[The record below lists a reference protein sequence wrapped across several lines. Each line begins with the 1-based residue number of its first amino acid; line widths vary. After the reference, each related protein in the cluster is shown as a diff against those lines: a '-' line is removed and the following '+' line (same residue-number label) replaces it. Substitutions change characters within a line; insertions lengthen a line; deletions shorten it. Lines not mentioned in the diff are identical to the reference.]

1 MLQDI
6 RVHARLDDIDPAQW
20 DALDPSGYPF
30 LRHAF
35 LSALEHTGCVG
46 PGSGWQAC
54 HLAAYADGRLC
65 AALPLYRK
73 AHSLGEFVFDFAW
86 ADAYDRLGLSY
97 YPKLVNAIP
106 FTPAGGPRALP
117 TTAEAAEL
125 HLGLL
130 RAAMRLMDRDGLS
143 SFHCLFPEEAQAR
156 RWSRESGMLL
166 RRACQFRWHNAGFA
180 HFDDH
185 LATFSAEKRKKI
197 RRERRRVAETGLSL
211 ETWAG
216 REMTPRRWQAIYP
229 LLADT
234 FHRHGHRPYLN
245 QAFFEEV
252 GRTLGDQMH
261 LFVALDGATPVGA
274 ALTFS
279 DTQTLYGRYW
289 GVNGQWDCL
298 HFELCYHLGI
308 EHCIA
313 HGLAAYDPGT
323 QGEHKLPR
331 GFLPT
336 LSWSLHWIAD
346 PRLRAAIGD
355 FVGQEALWVDRYAA
369 QMASHSPLKSSAP

>member
-1 MLQDI
+1 MLPDI
-6 RVHARLDDIDPAQW
+6 RIHTRLDDIDPAQW
-20 DALDPSGYPF
+20 DALNQSGYPF

-54 HLAAYADGRLC
+54 HLAAYDGNRLC

-73 AHSLGEFVFDFAW
+73 THSMGEFVFDFAW
-86 ADAYDRLGLSY
+86 ADAYDRVGLPY
-97 YPKLVNAIP
+97 YPKLVNAVP
-106 FTPAGGPRALP
+106 FTPASGPRALP
-117 TTAEAAEL
+117 TGTASVDL
-125 HLGLL
+125 HLALLHAAIGLGE
-130 RAAMRLMDRDGLS
+130 RDGLS
-143 SFHCLFPEEAQAR
+143 SLHCLFPEEAQAR
-156 RWSRESGMLL
+156 LWAEKTGMLL
-166 RRACQFRWHNAGFA
+166 RRACQFRWRNAHFA
-180 HFDDH
+180 HFEDH

-197 RRERRRVAETGLSL
+197 RRERRRVIETGLRL
-211 ETWAG
+211 TTWSGA
-216 REMTPRRWQAIYP
+216 EMTPSRWQSIYP

-261 LFVALDGATPVGA
+261 IFVALDDAVPVGA

-279 DTQTLYGRYW
+279 DPQTLYGRYW
-289 GVNGQWDCL
+289 GAKGQWDCL
-298 HFELCYHLGI
+298 HFELCYHAGI
-308 EHCIA
+308 EHCIR
-313 HGLAAYDPGT
+313 HGLDAYDPGT

-355 FVGQEALWVDRYAA
+355 FVEQEAGWVDRYAA
-369 QMASHSPLKSSAP
+369 QMARHSPHKRLPP